1 MNRYPI
7 VKTVKPARN
16 QQLPYTVLA
25 VFFLAIMLFPVYWMI
40 NTSLQPGPSAVN
52 ATFIPLHP
60 SFAAYRQAISDQ
72 LGNMK
77 TSLLIAFGTVI
88 VTLVIA
94 APAAYG
100 LAKFKPAVR
109 PGGM

>member
-1 MNRYPI
+1 M
-7 VKTVKPARN
+7 KQTTARK
-16 QQLPYTVLA
+16 LPYTVLGV
-25 VFFLAIMLFPVYWMI
+25 VFIAIMLFPVYWMV

-72 LGNMK
+72 LGNME

-88 VTLVIA
+88 LTLVIA
-94 APAAYG
+94 TPAAYG
-100 LAKFKPAVR
+100 LAKFKLPF
-109 PGGM
+109 